1 MKKNTLFI
9 IFLFSFIHFSFSQES
24 DINDV
29 TQEQIQ
35 NLSDDL
41 NKVKNDLT
49 QQNSA
54 LEQKIQELENANLEL
69 SKALSASSEQDL
81 NQVQLKWANGYRFST
96 ADGKHSMKF
105 GGRLMLDWADWKNG
119 DDWSSG
125 LEFRRVRLFTSGK
138 IYNQFKYKLQIDFAG
153 AKIAFKDVY
162 VEAYNIRM
170 GHFKQPFSLEAL
182 TSSKYM
188 TFIERALPNALLP
201 ERNAGSMYYNSFLDD
216 KLSFQIGSFY
226 EVQKED
232 LSTMVLRPGDAYNII
247 GRVTF
252 LPMNNDNLLHLGVSF
267 AYRNRLTH
275 NDDDYISQ
283 PFSISVR
290 PENHL
295 GTKLLQFDQPINT
308 MGLVGA
314 EAAFVKG
321 PFSIQGQ
328 YMVSS
333 LDKDYVNSEGVSV
346 GNDGVWNGTS
356 NYNFSGYYGQLSYF
370 LTGEKR
376 NYKNSLS
383 GFGRIAPKN
392 RGALELAVR
401 YSSINLD
408 VKSGEHGT
416 INGGK
421 LNNITIGL
429 NAYYNA
435 STRIMVNYV
444 VGTMK
449 NGEEEVNE
457 NAIIG
462 RVQIDF

>member
-1 MKKNTLFI
+1 MQKKTLTLILFVFI
-9 IFLFSFIHFSFSQES
+9 NLAFSQES
-24 DINDV
+24 ENNFM
-29 TQEQIQ
+29 QEQ
-35 NLSDDL
+35 L
-41 NKVKNDLT
+41 
-49 QQNSA
+49 
-54 LEQKIQELENANLEL
+54 
-69 SKALSASSEQDL
+69 
-81 NQVQLKWANGYRFST
+81 VQLKWANGYQFST

-105 GGRLMLDWADWKNG
+105 GGRLMLDAADWKKG

-125 LEFRRVRLFTSGK
+125 VEFRRVRLFTSGK
-138 IYNQFKYKLQIDFAG
+138 MYNEFKYKLQIDFAG
-153 AKIAFKDVY
+153 AQISFKDVY
-162 VEAYNIRM
+162 IEAYKMRM

-201 ERNAGSMYYNSFLDD
+201 ERNAGFMYYNSFLDE

-226 EVQKED
+226 EGQKED
-232 LSTMVLRPGDAYNII
+232 LSKMVLSGDAYNII
-247 GRVTF
+247 GRATF
-252 LPMNNDNLLHLGVSF
+252 LAVNNDNLLHLGASF
-267 AYRNRLTH
+267 AYRNRLTD
-275 NDDDYISQ
+275 NGDNYLSQ

-295 GTKLLQFDQPINT
+295 GTKLLQFDHPINT
-308 MGLVGA
+308 IGLAGA

-328 YMVSS
+328 YMMSS
-333 LDKDYVNSEGVSV
+333 LDKDYINSEGFQV
-346 GNDGVWNGTS
+346 GNDGVWNGTG
-356 NYNFSGYYGQLSYF
+356 NYNFSGYYGQVSYF

-383 GFGRIAPKN
+383 GFGRVMPKN

-408 VKSGEHGT
+408 VKSGENGT
-416 INGGK
+416 VNGGA
-421 LNNITIGL
+421 LSNITIGL

-435 STRIMVNYV
+435 ATRLMVNYV
-444 VGTMK
+444 MGTME
-449 NGEEEVNE
+449 NGESEVSE

-462 RVQIDF
+462 RIQIDF